1 MNKLDA
7 MTDHDLAELYEQGN
21 DKAFDELLR
30 RHQDYVYS
38 YILFICKNEDTA
50 QDVFQDTFAR
60 AIVAIRNHKYQ
71 KTGKFSAWLVRIAHN
86 LAIDRTRNAE
96 PGLTLTHDDL
106 PLGVTNSLRLL
117 NLPENV
123 LELLKS
129 GFLNTGHAK
138 VILGLPTPELQEQAA
153 QMIADHELNVRQAEV
168 LCKKLARPAKGPAEP
183 APIDTLPVEVEE
195 SLKEVLGSEVN
206 VAYHGGKGRLTV
218 HFYSDEQLRAFAN
231 LLGQYQQ
238 SCD

>member
-106 PLGVTNSLRLL
+106 PLGVTNSLRFSEGTVANRIIESQDTECLRSLL
-117 NLPENV
+117 NYLPEV
-123 LELLKS
+123 QREVVIMKFYEDLSFKEIAEKTGVS
-129 GFLNTGHAK
+129 INTS
-138 VILGLPTPELQEQAA
+138 LGRMRYALINLRKLIQQH
-153 QMIADHELNVRQAEV
+153 QM
-168 LCKKLARPAKGPAEP
+168 
-183 APIDTLPVEVEE
+183 TLV
-195 SLKEVLGSEVN
+195 G
-206 VAYHGGKGRLTV
+206 
-218 HFYSDEQLRAFAN
+218 
-231 LLGQYQQ
+231 
-238 SCD
+238 

>member
-38 YILFICKNEDTA
+38 YILFICKNEDTP
-50 QDVFQDTFAR
+50 QDVFQDTYAR

-71 KTGKFSAWLVRIAHN
+71 KTGKISAWLVRIAHN

-106 PLGVTNSLRLL
+106 PLGVTNSLRFSEGTVENRIIESQDTECLRSLL
-117 NLPENV
+117 NYLPEV
-123 LELLKS
+123 QREVVIMKFYEDLSFKEIAEKTGVS
-129 GFLNTGHAK
+129 INTS
-138 VILGLPTPELQEQAA
+138 LGRMRYALINLRKLIQQH
-153 QMIADHELNVRQAEV
+153 QM
-168 LCKKLARPAKGPAEP
+168 
-183 APIDTLPVEVEE
+183 
-195 SLKEVLGSEVN
+195 SLVG
-206 VAYHGGKGRLTV
+206 
-218 HFYSDEQLRAFAN
+218 
-231 LLGQYQQ
+231 
-238 SCD
+238 

>member
-106 PLGVTNSLRLL
+106 PLGVTNSLRFSEGTVENRIIESQDTECLRSLL
-117 NLPENV
+117 NYLPEMQREV
-123 LELLKS
+123 VIMKFYEDLSFKEIAEKTGVS
-129 GFLNTGHAK
+129 INTS
-138 VILGLPTPELQEQAA
+138 LGRMRYALINLRKLIQQH
-153 QMIADHELNVRQAEV
+153 QM
-168 LCKKLARPAKGPAEP
+168 
-183 APIDTLPVEVEE
+183 
-195 SLKEVLGSEVN
+195 SLVG
-206 VAYHGGKGRLTV
+206 
-218 HFYSDEQLRAFAN
+218 
-231 LLGQYQQ
+231 
-238 SCD
+238 